1 MGRRRLKG
9 AIAAGLALVLAA
21 LGPSPAGAQDPE
33 GTSWLCRPD
42 QTPNPCHSSLATTF
56 QSPDGSSR
64 TTDPPLASSPKV
76 DCFYVYP
83 TVSDR
88 PGTNADRSADPE
100 IEAIARYQ
108 ASRFSR
114 RCDVWAPLYP
124 QVTVPALLT
133 GSDEQLAEG
142 LRRAYPAVETAWLEY
157 WREQNQGQRPF
168 VLVGHSQGA
177 GMLIELIRQ
186 TIDRRPAMRRQ
197 MLSAILPGVVPTVPR
212 GRRVGGL
219 FENVPACA
227 RRRER
232 GCVIAWASYDETPPD
247 DTRYGVPSERFAAAF
262 GWEYA
267 DGDEATCTNPARLRG
282 GWGRTRMLTRTDP
295 FPGTVGLGLLY
306 LYNGPPPT
314 AATPWVQPSDRYRAR
329 CERGNGAHFLRIEAL
344 GDSRDL
350 RASPDATWGLHIADV
365 NLVLGN
371 LDRIVRAQKRAA
383 RAGRRRAGG

>member
-1 MGRRRLKG
+1 LG
-9 AIAAGLALVLAA
+9 AIATAAALVAAGLPAA
-21 LGPSPAGAQDPE
+21 QLQAAEPE
-33 GTSWLCRPD
+33 PTSWLCEPA

-64 TTDPPLASSPKV
+64 TTDPPLASEPKV

-88 PGTNADRSADPE
+88 PATNADRSADPQ
-100 IEAIARYQ
+100 IEAVARYQ

-133 GSDEQLAEG
+133 GSDEELAEG
-142 LRRAYPAVETAWLEY
+142 LRRAYPAVEAAWLEY
-157 WREQNQGQRPF
+157 WRERNRGERPF
-168 VLVGHSQGA
+168 ILIGHSQGA
-177 GMLIELIRQ
+177 GMLTELIRQ
-186 TIDRRPAMRRQ
+186 LIDRRPAMRKR
-197 MLSAILPGVVPTVPR
+197 MLSAILPGVVPTVPA
-212 GRRVGGL
+212 GRPVGGL
-219 FENVPACA
+219 FDHVPTCE
-227 RRRER
+227 RRRQT
-232 GCVIAWASYDETPPD
+232 GCVIAWASYGETPPD
-247 DTRYGVPSERFAAAF
+247 DTRYGVPSQRFAQAF

-267 DGDEATCTNPARLRG
+267 DGDEAICTNPARLRG
-282 GWGRTRMLTRTDP
+282 GWGRIRLLTRTDA

-306 LYNGPPPT
+306 LYNGPPPM
-314 AATPWVQPSDRYRAR
+314 ASTPWVEPPDRYRAR
-329 CERGNGAHFLRIEAL
+329 CEHGNGAHFLRVDAL
-344 GDSRDL
+344 GDSREL

-383 RAGRRRAGG
+383 RRSAR